1 MKRFGRFSIKKTA
14 MLICSMVLIALITG
28 GTVLLAA
35 VIDSKRTVTVKTSSV
50 ITNDFEG
57 TGVNSIP
64 VTQMSNNLDKGN
76 NEAYFELEKS
86 RIIKLKPAITRV
98 WTQVDWFVTE
108 KDFVSNGGTGADY
121 FAGIYDFNSERMQ
134 ALYKYLDIY
143 KQIESKVILVTNW
156 KVGSEIQK
164 WFSIDGINTPQTSA
178 PGDIDAYARA
188 YTALL
193 DYLINTK
200 GYSNIT
206 YVSVANEPEL
216 DDFESHGDEYCYYQ
230 DTSKALADEIKRAN
244 INVSLQ
250 GLDSGAAYF
259 TSNDFLFRSF
269 KDNPDYFTDY
279 ALHCYQILSKAKPYL
294 NTVKNNLPGG
304 KTIWLTEFNG
314 GADFEKSLS
323 GFAGIAT
330 NLGYKSTL
338 YWMLNDVYAE
348 DPLSLSDN
356 ELGGGTGLWCKPQQ
370 DANVKESFYE
380 FGLWLRYVK
389 PHSKVLTSIVSNE
402 DDMRSTVFNS
412 GDDYTVIVETNTK
425 NATSLNIKFDKAIN
439 KTFYK
444 HVYSVGDNTEANGII
459 PLSIANFHVE
469 DNLKDTVVVNK
480 KRTVIVYT
488 TLTDINQVSM
498 RKVINEVSSGATL
511 KLTANSSNS
520 AAITWSVAAGNG
532 TVDQDGT
539 YTASGT
545 HSGDTVAVKAAV
557 DSDTYA
563 IAIIKIK

>member
-1 MKRFGRFSIKKTA
+1 MKWFGRFFSKKTTR
-14 MLICSMVLIALITG
+14 LICSMALIALISG
-28 GTVLLAA
+28 GSVIFAA
-35 VIDSKRTVTVKTSSV
+35 VADSKRTVTVKTNSV

-86 RIIKLKPAITRV
+86 RIVKLKPAIVRL

-121 FAGIYDFNSERMQ
+121 FAGVYDFNSERMQ
-134 ALYKYLDIY
+134 ALYKYLDVY

-206 YVSVANEPEL
+206 YAAVANEPDL
-216 DDFESHGDEYCYYQ
+216 ADFESHGDEYCYYQ
-230 DTSKALADEIKRAN
+230 DTAKALADEIKRAN

-250 GLDSGAAYF
+250 GLDSGASYF
-259 TSNDFLFRSF
+259 TSGDFLFRSF

-279 ALHCYQILSKAKPYL
+279 ALHCYQTLSKAKPYL

-330 NLGYKSTL
+330 NIGYKSTL
-338 YWMLNDVYAE
+338 YWMLNDVYGE
-348 DPLSLSDN
+348 DPMNLSDK
-356 ELGGGTGLWCKPQQ
+356 ELGGSTGLWYKPQE
-370 DANVKESFYE
+370 DAKVKESFYE
-380 FGLWLRYVK
+380 FSLWLRYVK
-389 PHSKVLTSIVSNE
+389 PHSKVLTSTVSNE
-402 DDMRSTVFNS
+402 NDMRSTVFNS

-425 NATSLNIKFDKAIN
+425 NAASLNIKFDKAIN

-459 PLSIANFHVE
+459 PPSVKKFDVE
-469 DNLKDTVVVNK
+469 DTLKDTDVVNN

-488 TLTDINQVSM
+488 TLTDIDQVSM
-498 RKVINEVSSGATL
+498 GGVINEVSSGAAL
-511 KLTANSSNS
+511 KLTANASNN
-520 AAITWSVAAGNG
+520 AAVTWSVVSGNG
-532 TVDQDGT
+532 TVDQNGT

-557 DSDTYA
+557 DGDTYA

>member
-206 YVSVANEPEL
+206 YVSVANEPEM
-216 DDFESHGDEYCYYQ
+216 
-230 DTSKALADEIKRAN
+230 T
-244 INVSLQ
+244 
-250 GLDSGAAYF
+250 
-259 TSNDFLFRSF
+259 
-269 KDNPDYFTDY
+269 
-279 ALHCYQILSKAKPYL
+279 IL
-294 NTVKNNLPGG
+294 NL
-304 KTIWLTEFNG
+304 T
-314 GADFEKSLS
+314 A
-323 GFAGIAT
+323 
-330 NLGYKSTL
+330 
-338 YWMLNDVYAE
+338 
-348 DPLSLSDN
+348 
-356 ELGGGTGLWCKPQQ
+356 
-370 DANVKESFYE
+370 
-380 FGLWLRYVK
+380 
-389 PHSKVLTSIVSNE
+389 TSIVIIRILQKHWR
-402 DDMRSTVFNS
+402 MR
-412 GDDYTVIVETNTK
+412 
-425 NATSLNIKFDKAIN
+425 
-439 KTFYK
+439 
-444 HVYSVGDNTEANGII
+444 
-459 PLSIANFHVE
+459 
-469 DNLKDTVVVNK
+469 
-480 KRTVIVYT
+480 
-488 TLTDINQVSM
+488 
-498 RKVINEVSSGATL
+498 
-511 KLTANSSNS
+511 
-520 AAITWSVAAGNG
+520 
-532 TVDQDGT
+532 
-539 YTASGT
+539 
-545 HSGDTVAVKAAV
+545 
-557 DSDTYA
+557 
-563 IAIIKIK
+563 